1 MLKSLSSGMIHAQ
14 LTTQQRDVLLDALH
28 IAIAVKQA
36 VAASGADI
44 SVTPYSIDDFQEVVA
59 RF

>member
-1 MLKSLSSGMIHAQ
+1 MLKSLSSGMIHAS
-14 LTTQQRDVLLDALH
+14 LTTQQRDVLLDALQ

-44 SVTPYSIDDFQEVVA
+44 AVTPYSIDDFQEVVA